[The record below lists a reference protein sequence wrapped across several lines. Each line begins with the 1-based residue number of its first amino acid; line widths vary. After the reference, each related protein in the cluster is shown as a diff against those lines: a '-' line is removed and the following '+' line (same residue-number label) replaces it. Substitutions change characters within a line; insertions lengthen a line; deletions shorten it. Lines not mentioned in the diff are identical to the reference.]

1 MVIIQAIAHRDTL
14 DLAQQL
20 NNNLPHR
27 PRTFIPDLIQGA
39 QVLPYTPWPNL
50 PKPPPQGWWAD
61 RQHCTCPPCY
71 FNILTASIANNT
83 FPFSVAVP
91 LAQLINVGL
100 IRLNYR
106 HADHN
111 NTFTAEDRE
120 YAVSLY
126 RDICYGVNSGQLPL
140 QLLEILL
147 VASRKAV
154 LKPLDAERPEYQH
167 KEFEM
172 CLKRA
177 IIKCKE
183 EGSSEEGCVDDE
195 EQTHG
200 GAQQD
205 EDEESGSLS
214 SDENEHEQMHNGQSD
229 KEKQVTLFTI
239 LELEL
244 LTCLQPYLV
253 DCSHRQT
260 FPCLNRPK
268 TRTSRLPF
276 CGWIGTRQRYVYSG
290 CNCEGHNG
298 KPERTERT
306 KL

>member
-1 MVIIQAIAHRDTL
+1 MVIIQAITHRDTL

-39 QVLPYTPWPNL
+39 QALPYTPWPHL
-50 PKPPPQGWWAD
+50 SKPPPQGWWAD

-71 FNILTASIANNT
+71 FNTLTTSIANNA

-100 IRLNYR
+100 LRLNYR

-120 YAVSLY
+120 YALSLY
-126 RDICYGVNSGQLPL
+126 RDICYGINSGQLPL

-154 LKPLDAERPEYQH
+154 LKPLDAERPEFQH
-167 KEFEM
+167 KELEM

-177 IIKCKE
+177 IAKCKE
-183 EGSSEEGCVDDE
+183 EGSGEEGCVDDE
-195 EQTHG
+195 EQIHG

-205 EDEESGSLS
+205 DDEESGSS
-214 SDENEHEQMHNGQSD
+214 SSGENEHEHEQTHNVQSD
-229 KEKQVTLFTI
+229 KETQVSPS
-239 LELEL
+239 
-244 LTCLQPYLV
+244 Q
-253 DCSHRQT
+253 S
-260 FPCLNRPK
+260 
-268 TRTSRLPF
+268 
-276 CGWIGTRQRYVYSG
+276 
-290 CNCEGHNG
+290 CNWNY
-298 KPERTERT
+298 
-306 KL
+306 